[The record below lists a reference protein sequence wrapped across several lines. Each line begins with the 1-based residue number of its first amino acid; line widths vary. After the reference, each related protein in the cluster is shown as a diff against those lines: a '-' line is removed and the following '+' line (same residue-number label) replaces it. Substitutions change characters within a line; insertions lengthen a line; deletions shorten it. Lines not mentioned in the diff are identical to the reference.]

1 MALALEAT
9 DEKVGSEKTN
19 AMFDTLNVTSRP
31 QILESLE
38 TRDATTLAFLAHGG
52 LVSALNI
59 AGLYENY
66 ETVAIGVAA
75 FLGLIN
81 VAVGTYEL
89 ASGGVADDERPG
101 FAHERSI
108 ILYTTA
114 YLAAVVW
121 LSCRFSPLYPAGLA
135 GLDAPL
141 CVASACVYV
150 YGLLSPLATLTLLHE
165 QLTPTEVLRMKGMV
179 ASGAVGAVFLLET
192 FALLLNDA
200 GWWER
205 VLALYPAQSVLEPS
219 VTLFAA
225 YAVEAGMLVHR
236 LARRG
241 VITFAQAVP
250 LYAKGVLPLLTLLPM
265 GCLFWWKRDE
275 VSFWDFF
282 WC

>member
-1 MALALEAT
+1 VALALEAT
-9 DEKVGSEKTN
+9 DEKVGSEKAN

-150 YGLLSPLATLTLLHE
+150 YGLLSPLATLTRLHE
-165 QLTPTEVLRMKGMV
+165 QLTPTEARLQGSDPRQ
-179 ASGAVGAVFLLET
+179 LPRW
-192 FALLLNDA
+192 LLLLLGGIMA
-200 GWWER
+200 SPG
-205 VLALYPAQSVLEPS
+205 SVCRGFELR
-219 VTLFAA
+219 
-225 YAVEAGMLVHR
+225 EAG
-236 LARRG
+236 ATNEG
-241 VITFAQAVP
+241 DGGEWCSGCSGITLRPNSCVQ
-250 LYAKGVLPLLTLLPM
+250 
-265 GCLFWWKRDE
+265 
-275 VSFWDFF
+275 
-282 WC
+282 